1 MMVKKRILGIIF
13 CIVIVFILHITPS
26 LSIRTKLF
34 FSYHPITAFTTEI
47 SAIGEVY
54 EEYCQEHNAVV
65 YTISKPVTSTYG
77 TGDVEQDEFIVYRHG
92 IYNSAKYIQDKIV
105 EIMDV

>member
-1 MMVKKRILGIIF
+1 MLKKCILGIIF
-13 CIVIVFILHITPS
+13 CITIVFMLHITPT

-47 SAIGEVY
+47 SVIGEVY
-54 EEYCQEHNAVV
+54 KEYCHEHNAVV

-77 TGDVEQDEFIVYRHG
+77 TDDVEQSEFIVYRPG
-92 IYNSAKYIQDKIV
+92 IYNSAKYLQDKLM